1 MVDVDINQIKYY
13 KKSSSN
19 GRLCRSR
26 TIGND
31 PSTVLE
37 LVRMSDDLTGASR
50 KRSIRAR
57 YLMFGVVIALLAL
70 GVAVLSLRNDT
81 RPSSYEGAR
90 AAYERA
96 LLNDPNRADGDFGVQ
111 IHDSA
116 DGAVYTYETN
126 PMMMRDKDGVL
137 RNSCEARCLVGH
149 KTADGYAV
157 TLPVSFDYSVGEQSF
172 SPMPGSQS
180 VTELT
185 YWDPQ
190 QHKPVTLHS
199 SGGHAVRLPKV
210 LYRHNV
216 DDVRRGETAYTVP
229 EWVRS
234 DGAHTVVLDKAIVWY
249 EPGGSLY
256 GTVNLA
262 KLTKTAN
269 GFDVCLPKGDY
280 QPINEK
286 DVRGPAARVLSERC

>member
-1 MVDVDINQIKYY
+1 M
-13 KKSSSN
+13 S
-19 GRLCRSR
+19 
-26 TIGND
+26 D
-31 PSTVLE
+31 PSDAM
-37 LVRMSDDLTGASR
+37 RR
-50 KRSIRAR
+50 RPIRAR
-57 YLMFGVVIALLAL
+57 HLVIGAVIALLAL
-70 GVAVLSLRNDT
+70 GAAVLNLRDDT
-81 RPSSYEGAR
+81 RPYSYEAAR

-96 LLNDPNRADGDFGVQ
+96 LLNDANRVNGDFGVQ

-126 PMMMRDKDGVL
+126 PEMMLGKDGVL

-157 TLPVSFDYSVGEQSF
+157 ALPVAFDYSVGMQSF
-172 SPMPGSQS
+172 SPMPGSQP

-190 QHKPVTLHS
+190 QHKPVTLRS
-199 SGGHAVRLPKV
+199 SGGRAVELPKV

-216 DDVRRGETAYTVP
+216 DDVRKGETIYTVP

-234 DGAHTVVLDKAIVWY
+234 DGGRTVVLDKAIVWY

-256 GTVNLA
+256 GTVDLA
-262 KLTKTAN
+262 KLTKTAS

-280 QPINEK
+280 QPMNEK